1 MVLSLIVEKDHL
13 VQDMDTKQKLDKETE
28 KNTEEEIQMEVLDP
42 KVLVEVEIE
51 ETHMEENHYMKEA
64 KILQK
69 KLEIV
74 FIIIK
79 MLN

>member
-13 VQDMDTKQKLDKETE
+13 VQDMDIKQKLDKETE